1 MNTPSRIYV
10 SVDLDAVSY
19 NLESMKRNIHKDTKI
34 IAVLKAD
41 GYGHG
46 ALPIAEHIEPLPYIW
61 GFAVAC
67 VEEGAA
73 LRKGGIKKP
82 ILILGYT
89 FKEDYETI
97 IENDFRPTVFT
108 GKMAEELSDTARR
121 LNKTVK
127 VHIKLD
133 TGMTRIGFRNL
144 QHDVPEILRI
154 SKMPGLEVEGL
165 FTHFARADESDR
177 EPAYVQLE
185 RYLEFVRALEEKG
198 LHVPIKHCSNSAGII
213 RIPEANMDAVR
224 AGIILYG
231 LYPSDQVEK
240 EPVPL
245 KPVMALKS
253 RVVYIKTVEPG
264 VEISYGGTFV
274 TKRPTR
280 VATIPVGYADGYA
293 RALSGKGSVLIR
305 GKRAPIIG
313 RVCMDQFMV
322 DVTDIPEA
330 EELDEVT
337 LIGRDGED
345 CITLEELG
353 DISGRFNY
361 EFACCINKRVP
372 RLDISGQEP
381 VRWTCLNEDPTVIS
395 GDWAS
400 EK

>member
-224 AGIILYG
+224 AGIILW
-231 LYPSDQVEK
+231 
-240 EPVPL
+240 PVP
-245 KPVMALKS
+245 
-253 RVVYIKTVEPG
+253 I
-264 VEISYGGTFV
+264 
-274 TKRPTR
+274 
-280 VATIPVGYADGYA
+280 
-293 RALSGKGSVLIR
+293 
-305 GKRAPIIG
+305 
-313 RVCMDQFMV
+313 
-322 DVTDIPEA
+322 
-330 EELDEVT
+330 
-337 LIGRDGED
+337 
-345 CITLEELG
+345 
-353 DISGRFNY
+353 
-361 EFACCINKRVP
+361 
-372 RLDISGQEP
+372 
-381 VRWTCLNEDPTVIS
+381 
-395 GDWAS
+395 
-400 EK
+400 

>member
-198 LHVPIKHCSNSAGII
+198 LHVPIKHCWNSALWA
-213 RIPEANMDAVR
+213 REAHKALFQQCGYHPYSR
-224 AGIILYG
+224 GEYG
-231 LYPSDQVEK
+231 CGEGRYHFVW
-240 EPVPL
+240 PVP
-245 KPVMALKS
+245 
-253 RVVYIKTVEPG
+253 I
-264 VEISYGGTFV
+264 
-274 TKRPTR
+274 
-280 VATIPVGYADGYA
+280 
-293 RALSGKGSVLIR
+293 
-305 GKRAPIIG
+305 
-313 RVCMDQFMV
+313 
-322 DVTDIPEA
+322 
-330 EELDEVT
+330 
-337 LIGRDGED
+337 
-345 CITLEELG
+345 
-353 DISGRFNY
+353 
-361 EFACCINKRVP
+361 
-372 RLDISGQEP
+372 
-381 VRWTCLNEDPTVIS
+381 
-395 GDWAS
+395 
-400 EK
+400 